1 MMKRAAAFLTAI
13 VLAALTIPAP
23 LSSAW
28 AAEKVEL
35 RAGEHDG
42 YGRIAIQWP
51 TPITYQAKLEGQTLV
66 VHFARP
72 FTGQLNIINRNLDHY
87 VASASQS
94 ADGTTITAKLL
105 RPVELKTETIDHNIV
120 AIDLVQKIE
129 MLSAK
134 PDAQMLAKGKLI
146 KAPPPKTETAQ
157 ATPAKSEPTKA
168 EPTKALAAKE
178 STPAE
183 KAKPEQLA
191 ALGASEKA
199 APQIVPPPGVANND
213 VNPAAGEAVVV
224 AIAPAQTKSPAIIQ
238 ASAPQNVPAGT
249 LAPQFITQG
258 DLTSLRFDWPTP
270 TAAAIYRRG
279 SALWLVFAGSTKLDL
294 DNFRTQ
300 SKGVLT
306 AVDAVP
312 AGPGT
317 ALRLVV
323 ADGLNP
329 SVRRAGNSWVID
341 LKRIAPTPDAPIGVE
356 PRPDAAVPSVQ
367 LKVHQ
372 ATAPISVKDPVMGD
386 TMVVV
391 PVGELGRGIDAAR
404 SFVDFRLLESVQG
417 IVIRPNT
424 DDLVILPDTE
434 TVQITRPHGLALSE
448 RRDRLLG
455 GTPADLHR
463 LFDFAAWLG
472 PDSDNFIERRRQL
485 ERVAADAPLPA
496 RTMPRLDLAR
506 FYFAHLFGAETLGVL
521 AQIEKDDPTSFT
533 DRGIQALKG
542 AACYLADTPDCAKTQ
557 LNLATFDNEPEVALW
572 RGALDA
578 DMADW
583 NNAAREFSG
592 SIGII
597 ANYPKALRDRFALAA
612 AEAMIE
618 TDRAS
623 AAGPLL
629 DTVLKDSPTP
639 SDKAMAQYLSGSR
652 EQAMGQLEPALEEW
666 VKVAASGDR
675 KARARALYG
684 RAMALYANKQVS
696 RLDTINSLD
705 ALRFS
710 WRGDAFEFTLLRQ
723 LGELQLA
730 EGQLDDGIEALH
742 EAAVYFPDYPATKDV
757 AKEAADA
764 FANLYLGKNSDD
776 VPPVKALALYT
787 QYQDLEPAGDRH
799 DQIVRKLI
807 DRLVSVDLLD
817 QASSLLDDQVKNRL
831 NGRDKA
837 RGATQLALLR
847 LINRQPDAAIAA
859 LDVDVGND
867 VPADLARQRQEL
879 RARALTDLNKAPDAL
894 ALLQNDNSVDAAR
907 LRADIYW
914 HQQDWKNAA
923 KVFGELAGAP
933 PAQGPLGVDLS
944 RLLLAW
950 ASALTLSGDQAS
962 LDKLRSDWGPA
973 IAGTQTAQAFD
984 LITEDPNKG
993 LAGGGNAAD
1002 MASRIA
1008 EIGNL
1013 QSFMAAYRKRL
1024 ASDGLNAAV
1033 N

>member
-1 MMKRAAAFLTAI
+1 MKRAAAFFTAAA
-13 VLAALTIPAP
+13 LAAFAIPAQ
-23 LSSAW
+23 
-28 AAEKVEL
+28 AADKVEL
-35 RAGEHDG
+35 RVGEHDG
-42 YGRIAIQWP
+42 YGRIVVQWP
-51 TPITYQAKLEGQTLV
+51 TPVTYQAKLEGQTLV
-66 VHFARP
+66 IHFARP
-72 FTGQLNIINRNLDHY
+72 FSGQLNIVNRNLGHY
-87 VASASQS
+87 VGSASQS
-94 ADGTTITAKLL
+94 ADGTTITAKLI
-105 RPVELKTETIDHNIV
+105 RPVELKTETLDHNIV
-120 AIDLVQKIE
+120 AIDLVQKSE
-129 MLSAK
+129 TLSSKA
-134 PDAQMLAKGKLI
+134 DAQMLAKGKLS
-146 KAPPPKTETAQ
+146 KAPLPKTEIAE
-157 ATPAKSEPTKA
+157 APPAKPE
-168 EPTKALAAKE
+168 
-178 STPAE
+178 
-183 KAKPEQLA
+183 PEQLA
-191 ALGASEKA
+191 TLGASEDT
-199 APQIVPPPGVANND
+199 APQIVPPAGVANSD
-213 VNPAAGEAVVV
+213 INPKAGEAVI
-224 AIAPAQTKSPAIIQ
+224 ASIAPAQTKSPAIVP
-238 ASAPQNVPAGT
+238 ASAPAQSVPAGT
-249 LAPQFITQG
+249 LVPQFITQG

-270 TAAAIYRRG
+270 TAAAVYRRG

-294 DNFRTQ
+294 DSFRAQ
-300 SKGVLT
+300 SKGVL
-306 AVDAVP
+306 AAIDAVP
-312 AGPGT
+312 AVTGT
-317 ALRLVV
+317 ALRIVV

-329 SVRRAGNSWVID
+329 SVRRSGNSWLVD
-341 LKRIAPTPDAPIGVE
+341 LKRVAPTPEAPIGVE
-356 PRPDAAVPSVQ
+356 PRPEAAVPSVQ

-372 ATAPISVKDPVMGD
+372 AMAPISVKDPVLGD
-386 TMVVV
+386 TMIVV

-404 SFVDFRLLESVQG
+404 GFVDFRLLESVQG

-424 DDLVILPDTE
+424 DDLVVLPDTE
-434 TVQITRPHGLALSE
+434 TVQITRPHGLALSD

-455 GTPADLHR
+455 GGPADLHR

-472 PDSDNFIERRRQL
+472 PDSDSFIQRRVKL
-485 ERVAADAPLPA
+485 ERAAADAPPPA
-496 RTMPRLDLAR
+496 RTVPRLDLAR

-521 AQIEKDDPTSFT
+521 AQIEKDDPVSFA
-533 DRGIQALKG
+533 DRGVQALKG
-542 AACYLADTPDCAKTQ
+542 AACYLDDDRDCAKKQ
-557 LNLATFDNEPEVALW
+557 LNIATFDNEPEVALW

-583 NNAAREFSG
+583 NNAAREFTG
-592 SIGII
+592 SIGVI

-618 TDRAS
+618 TDRSS

-629 DTVLKDSPTP
+629 DTVLKDSPMP
-639 SDKAMAQYLSGSR
+639 SDQAMAQYLSGRR

-666 VKVAASGDR
+666 IKVAASGDR

-696 RLDTINSLD
+696 RLDTINALD

-723 LGELQLA
+723 LGELQIA
-730 EGQLDDGIEALH
+730 EGQIDDGIEALH
-742 EAAVYFPDYPATKDV
+742 EAAIYFPDYPASKDV
-757 AKEAADA
+757 AKEAGDA

-817 QASSLLDDQVKNRL
+817 QASSLLDDQVKNHL
-831 NGRDKA
+831 SGHDKA

-859 LDVDVGND
+859 LDIDVGSD
-867 VPADLARQRQEL
+867 APADLARQRQEL
-879 RARALTDLNKAPDAL
+879 RARALTDLNKVPDAL
-894 ALLQNDNSVDAAR
+894 ALLQEDNSVDAAR

-950 ASALTLSGDQAS
+950 ASALTLAGDQAG
-962 LDKLRSDWGPA
+962 LEQLRADWTPA
-973 IAGTQTAQAFD
+973 IAGTQTAQAFS
-984 LITEDPNKG
+984 LITEDSNAG
-993 LAGGGNAAD
+993 VAGGGNAAD

>member
-1 MMKRAAAFLTAI
+1 MTKRASAFLTA
-13 VLAALTIPAP
+13 VALAALTM
-23 LSSAW
+23 SAR

-35 RAGEHDG
+35 RAGEHEG

-51 TPITYQAKLEGQTLV
+51 TPITYQAKLDGQTLV
-66 VHFARP
+66 IHFARP
-72 FTGQLNIINRNLDHY
+72 FTGQLNIISRKLDHY
-87 VASASQS
+87 IASAAQS

-105 RPVELKTETIDHNIV
+105 RPVELKTETVDHNIV

-129 MLSAK
+129 MLATK

-146 KAPPPKTETAQ
+146 KAPPPKTEVA
-157 ATPAKSEPTKA
+157 AAPAAKPVAPTKA
-168 EPTKALAAKE
+168 KQ
-178 STPAE
+178 E
-183 KAKPEQLA
+183 KLA
-191 ALGASEKA
+191 ALGSSEQA
-199 APQIVPPPGVANND
+199 APLAVVPPAGVED
-213 VNPAAGEAVVV
+213 TNPAAGEAAV
-224 AIAPAQTKSPAIIQ
+224 ANIAPTQAKPTPIVQ
-238 ASAPQNVPAGT
+238 ASAPRQSVPAGT

-270 TAAAIYRRG
+270 TAAAVYRRG

-300 SKGVLT
+300 SKGVLS
-306 AVDAVP
+306 AIDAVP
-312 AGPGT
+312 VGTGT

-329 SVRRAGNSWVID
+329 SVRRAGNSWLVD
-341 LKRIAPTPDAPIGVE
+341 LKRIAPTPDAPIGVT
-356 PRPDAAVPSVQ
+356 PRPDATVPSVE
-367 LKVHQ
+367 LRVHQ
-372 ATAPISVKDPVMGD
+372 AAAPISVKDPVMGD

-391 PVGELGRGIDAAR
+391 PVGELGRGIDATR

-424 DDLVILPDTE
+424 DDLVVLPDTE
-434 TVQITRPHGLALSE
+434 VVQITRPHGLALSDQ
-448 RRDRLLG
+448 RDRLLG
-455 GTPADLHR
+455 GAPSDLHR
-463 LFDFAAWLG
+463 LLDFTAWIG
-472 PDSDNFIERRRQL
+472 PDTETFIQRRIKL
-485 ERVAADAPLPA
+485 ERAAADAAPAA

-506 FYFAHLFGAETLGVL
+506 FYFAHLFGPETLGVL
-521 AQIEKDDPTSFT
+521 AQIEKDDPTSAA
-533 DRGIQALKG
+533 DRGVQALKG
-542 AACYLADTPDCAKTQ
+542 AACYLSDDRDCAKKQ

-583 NNAAREFSG
+583 NDAAREFTG

-597 ANYPKALRDRFALAA
+597 SSYPKVLRDRFALAA

-618 TDRAS
+618 TDRSS

-639 SDKAMAQYLSGSR
+639 SDHAMAEYLSGRR

-684 RAMALYANKQVS
+684 RAMALYDNKQAS

-730 EGQLDDGIEALH
+730 EGDIDDGIEALH
-742 EAAVYFPDYPATKDV
+742 EAAVYFPDYPASKDV

-764 FANLYLGKNSDD
+764 FADLYLGKNSHD

-787 QYQDLEPAGDRH
+787 QYQDLEPTGDRH

-817 QASSLLDDQVKNRL
+817 QATSLLDDQVKNHL
-831 NGRDKA
+831 TGRDKA

-859 LDVDVGND
+859 LDVDAGND
-867 VPADLARQRQEL
+867 IPADLVRQRQEL
-879 RARALTDLNKAPDAL
+879 RARALTDLNKVPDAL

-923 KVFGELAGAP
+923 KTFGELAGAP

-944 RLLLAW
+944 RILLAW
-950 ASALTLSGDQAS
+950 ASALTLSGDQAG
-962 LDKLRSDWGPA
+962 LDKLRNDWGPA
-973 IAGTQTAQAFD
+973 IAGTQTAQAFN
-984 LITEDPNKG
+984 LITEDANAG
-993 LAGGGNAAD
+993 VAGGGNAAD
-1002 MASRIA
+1002 MAKRIA
-1008 EIGNL
+1008 EIGSL

-1024 ASDGLNAAV
+1024 ASNGLNAAV